1 MSGDLGGGPG
11 PGSNSGSID
20 ALAATL
26 WQVLRTAGL
35 GLLERERGCLQPGL
49 RSPH

>member
-1 MSGDLGGGPG
+1 MSGDLGGGAG
-11 PGSNSGSID
+11 PGSSSRPID

-35 GLLERERGCLQPGL
+35 GSKCREQDLLER
-49 RSPH
+49 RSGVP